1 MITKLFKKANKDKE
15 IIDSNSLTKITALL
29 IHAAKIDDN
38 YSKKEKEIIMD
49 FLKSMDKSL
58 NAENILKQAEKE
70 EENSNQILRYTQE
83 IKKNTLK
90 FKSMIIKILWKIILS
105 DNNLDAYESNLMR
118 RICGLLHFPDKL
130 SGEIKLELLKKKA
143 HDVYS

>member
-1 MITKLFKKANKDKE
+1 MITKLFEKTKKDKE
-15 IIDSNSLTKITALL
+15 TIDSNSLTKITALL

-38 YSKKEKEIIMD
+38 YSQKEKEIIMD

-58 NAENILKQAEKE
+58 NAENMLKKAEKE

-118 RICGLLHFPDKL
+118 RICGLLHFPDKS
-130 SGEIKLELLKKKA
+130 SGEIRLEVLKEKN
-143 HDVYS
+143 S

>member
-1 MITKLFKKANKDKE
+1 MITKLFKKTKKDKE
-15 IIDSNSLTKITALL
+15 IVDSSSLTKITALL

-38 YSKKEKEIIMD
+38 YSQKEKEIIMD

-58 NAENILKQAEKE
+58 DSENILKQAERDE
-70 EENSNQILRYTQE
+70 EDSNQILRYTQE

-105 DNNLDAYESNLMR
+105 DDNLDDYESNLMR
-118 RICGLLHFPDKL
+118 RICGLLHFSDKS
-130 SGEIKLELLKKKA
+130 SGEIRLEVLKEK
-143 HDVYS
+143 SS

>member
-1 MITKLFKKANKDKE
+1 MLFRS
-15 IIDSNSLTKITALL
+15 IDSNGLIKITALL

-38 YSKKEKEIIMD
+38 YSQKEKEIIMD
-49 FLKSMDKSL
+49 FLKSMNKSL
-58 NAENILKQAEKE
+58 DVENILKQAERE

-105 DNNLDAYESNLMR
+105 DNILDAYEGNFMR
-118 RICGLLHFPDKL
+118 RICGLLHFPDKS
-130 SGEIKLELLKKKA
+130 SGEIRLEVLKEK
-143 HDVYS
+143 SS

>member
-1 MITKLFKKANKDKE
+1 MITKLFKKTKKDKD
-15 IIDSNSLTKITALL
+15 IVDSNNLTKITALL

-38 YSKKEKEIIMD
+38 YSQKEKEIIMD

-58 NAENILKQAEKE
+58 NAENMLKKAEKE

-105 DNNLDAYESNLMR
+105 DDSLDAYESNLMR

-130 SGEIKLELLKKKA
+130 SGEIRLEILKEK
-143 HDVYS
+143 SS

>member
-1 MITKLFKKANKDKE
+1 MITKLFKKTKKDKE
-15 IIDSNSLTKITALL
+15 IIDNNSLTKITALL

>member
-1 MITKLFKKANKDKE
+1 MITKLFKKTKKDKE
-15 IIDSNSLTKITALL
+15 IIDSNNLIKITALL

-38 YSKKEKEIIMD
+38 YSQKEKEIIMN

-58 NAENILKQAEKE
+58 DAENILKQAEKE
-70 EENSNQILRYTQE
+70 EEDSNQILKYTQE

-90 FKSMIIKILWKIILS
+90 FKSMIIKILWTIILS

-118 RICGLLHFPDKL
+118 RICGLLHFQDKL
-130 SGEIKLELLKKKA
+130 SGEIRLEVLKEK
-143 HDVYS
+143 SS

>member
-1 MITKLFKKANKDKE
+1 MITKLFEKTKKDKE

-38 YSKKEKEIIMD
+38 YSQKEKEIIMD

-58 NAENILKQAEKE
+58 DVENILKQAEKE
-70 EENSNQILRYTQE
+70 EEDSNQILRYTQE

-90 FKSMIIKILWKIILS
+90 FKSIIIKILWKIILS

-118 RICGLLHFPDKL
+118 RICGLLHFPDKS
-130 SGEIKLELLKKKA
+130 SGEIRLEVLKEKN
-143 HDVYS
+143 S

>member
-1 MITKLFKKANKDKE
+1 MITKLFKKTKKDKE
-15 IIDSNSLTKITALL
+15 IIDNNSLAKITALL

-38 YSKKEKEIIMD
+38 YSQKEKGIIMD
-49 FLKSMDKSL
+49 FLKSMGKSL
-58 NAENILKQAEKE
+58 DVENILNQAEKE
-70 EENSNQILRYTQE
+70 EEDSNQILRYTQE

-118 RICGLLHFPDKL
+118 RICGLLHFPDKS
-130 SGEIKLELLKKKA
+130 SGEIRLEVLKEK
-143 HDVYS
+143 SS

>member
-1 MITKLFKKANKDKE
+1 MITKLFKKTKKDKE
-15 IIDSNSLTKITALL
+15 IVDSSSLTKITALL

-38 YSKKEKEIIMD
+38 YSQKEKEIIMD

-58 NAENILKQAEKE
+58 DSENILKQAERDE
-70 EENSNQILRYTQE
+70 EDSNQILRYTQE

-118 RICGLLHFPDKL
+118 RICGLLHFPDKS
-130 SGEIKLELLKKKA
+130 SGEIRLEVLKEKG
-143 HDVYS
+143 S

>member
-1 MITKLFKKANKDKE
+1 MITKLFKKTKKDKE

-38 YSKKEKEIIMD
+38 YSQKEKEIIVD
-49 FLKSMDKSL
+49 FLKSMDKNL
-58 NAENILKQAEKE
+58 DAENILKQAERE
-70 EENSNQILRYTQE
+70 EEDSNQILKYTQE

-105 DNNLDAYESNLMR
+105 DDNLDAYESNLMR
-118 RICGLLHFPDKL
+118 RICGLLHFSDKS
-130 SGEIKLELLKKKA
+130 SGEIRLEVLKEK
-143 HDVYS
+143 SS

>member
-1 MITKLFKKANKDKE
+1 MITKLFKKTKKDKE
-15 IIDSNSLTKITALL
+15 IIDNNSLIKISALL

-38 YSKKEKEIIMD
+38 YLQKEKEIIVD
-49 FLKSMDKSL
+49 FLKSMDKGL
-58 NAENILKQAEKE
+58 DAENILKQAEKE
-70 EENSNQILRYTQE
+70 EEDSNQILKYTQE

-118 RICGLLHFPDKL
+118 RICGLLHFPDKS
-130 SGEIKLELLKKKA
+130 SGEIRLEVLKEKN
-143 HDVYS
+143 S

>member
-1 MITKLFKKANKDKE
+1 MITKLFKKTKKDTE

-38 YSKKEKEIIMD
+38 YSQKEKEIIMD

-58 NAENILKQAEKE
+58 NAENIFKQAEKE

-118 RICGLLHFPDKL
+118 RICGLLHFSDKL
-130 SGEIKLELLKKKA
+130 SGEIRLEVLKEKN
-143 HDVYS
+143 S

>member
-1 MITKLFKKANKDKE
+1 MFRNIFKKSKKNNIFNNNICIA
-15 IIDSNSLTKITALL
+15 SLL

-38 YSKKEKEIIMD
+38 YSQKEKEIIMD

-58 NAENILKQAEKE
+58 NVENILKQAERE
-70 EENSNQILRYTQE
+70 EEDSNQILRYTQE

-118 RICGLLHFPDKL
+118 RICGLLHFPDKS
-130 SGEIKLELLKKKA
+130 SGEIRLEVLKEK
-143 HDVYS
+143 SS

>member
-1 MITKLFKKANKDKE
+1 MITKLFKKTKKDKE
-15 IIDSNSLTKITALL
+15 IINSNSLTKITALL

-38 YSKKEKEIIMD
+38 YSQKEKEIIMD

-58 NAENILKQAEKE
+58 NTENILKQAERE
-70 EENSNQILRYTQE
+70 EEDSNQILKYTQE

-105 DNNLDAYESNLMR
+105 DDNLDAYESNLMR
-118 RICGLLHFPDKL
+118 RICGLLHFSDKS
-130 SGEIKLELLKKKA
+130 SGEIRLEVLKEK
-143 HDVYS
+143 SS

>member
-1 MITKLFKKANKDKE
+1 MITKLFKKTKKDKE
-15 IIDSNSLTKITALL
+15 IVDSSSLTKITALL

-38 YSKKEKEIIMD
+38 YSQKEKEIIMD

-58 NAENILKQAEKE
+58 DSENILKQAERDE
-70 EENSNQILRYTQE
+70 EDSNQILRYTQE

-90 FKSMIIKILWKIILS
+90 FKSMIIKVLWKIILS

-118 RICGLLHFPDKL
+118 RICGLLHFQDKL
-130 SGEIKLELLKKKA
+130 SGEIRLEVLKEK
-143 HDVYS
+143 SS

>member
-1 MITKLFKKANKDKE
+1 MITKLFKKTKKDKE
-15 IIDSNSLTKITALL
+15 IIDNNSLAKITALL

-38 YSKKEKEIIMD
+38 YSQKEKEIIMD

-58 NAENILKQAEKE
+58 DAENILKQAEKE
-70 EENSNQILRYTQE
+70 EEDSSQILRYTQE

-130 SGEIKLELLKKKA
+130 SGEIRLEVLKEK
-143 HDVYS
+143 SS